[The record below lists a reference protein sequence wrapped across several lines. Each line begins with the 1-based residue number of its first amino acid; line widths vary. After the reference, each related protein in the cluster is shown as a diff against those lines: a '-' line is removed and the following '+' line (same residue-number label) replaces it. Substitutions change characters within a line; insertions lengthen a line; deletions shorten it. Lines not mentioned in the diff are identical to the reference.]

1 MPFLYTGDFVN
12 LKIVISLQTVD
23 FLLYSHLY
31 FIELTAALVCGY
43 LPPCPMVSLSTISWV
58 KIIVH
63 IWGGESR
70 STMIGK

>member
-31 FIELTAALVCGY
+31 FIELTAALVCDGV
-43 LPPCPMVSLSTISWV
+43 LT
-58 KIIVH
+58 
-63 IWGGESR
+63 
-70 STMIGK
+70 TMPHGIFEHN